1 MEIKQFFALCE
12 EQTSLKRTE
21 LRRASF
27 ALRRNGVETMEELCQ
42 MMENSPAQLS
52 SLRDVGT
59 KSLELIK
66 DVCFIYE
73 QIKCSSVDNNIK
85 RQAN

>member
-1 MEIKQFFALCE
+1 MEIKKFFVLCE

-66 DVCFIYE
+66 EVCFIYE
-73 QIKCSSVDNNIK
+73 QLKYTSVERNIK

>member
-66 DVCFIYE
+66 DVCFMYE
-73 QIKCSSVDNNIK
+73 QLKCTSVERNIK

>member
-12 EQTSLKRTE
+12 EQTSLKHTE

-27 ALRRNGVETMEELCQ
+27 ALRRNGVETMEELCR
-42 MMENSPAQLS
+42 MMESSPEQLS

-66 DVCFIYE
+66 EVCFMYE
-73 QIKCSSVDNNIK
+73 QLKCSSVENNIK

>member
-1 MEIKQFFALCE
+1 MEIKRFFALCE

-27 ALRRNGVETMEELCQ
+27 ALRRNGVETMEELCR

-66 DVCFIYE
+66 EVCFIYE
-73 QIKCSSVDNNIK
+73 QLKCSSVERNIK

>member
-27 ALRRNGVETMEELCQ
+27 ALRRNGVETMEELCR
-42 MMENSPAQLS
+42 MMESSPEQLS

-66 DVCFIYE
+66 EVCFMYE
-73 QIKCSSVDNNIK
+73 QLECSSVENNIK